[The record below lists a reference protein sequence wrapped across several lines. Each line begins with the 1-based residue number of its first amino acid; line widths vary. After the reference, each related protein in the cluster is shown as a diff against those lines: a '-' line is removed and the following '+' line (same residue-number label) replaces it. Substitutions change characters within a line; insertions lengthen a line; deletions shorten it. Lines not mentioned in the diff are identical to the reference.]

1 MATTAIVLLVAIA
14 LGCGLLVAALDP
26 RAAGFWMA
34 IERRLSALRAG
45 TVSVGGFEM
54 PFLAAGKGEALV
66 LIHGFGGDK
75 DNFTRVARH
84 LGAHFHVVIPD
95 LPGFG
100 DASRDPAASYDI
112 ASQVTRVRAF
122 VDALGLGRIH
132 LGGNSM
138 GGFIAAQYAATYPD
152 DVRSLWLVDAAGFEG
167 AFETDVIRRYATTGE
182 TVLLV
187 RSRQGFDEL
196 MSKVMHRHAWVP
208 PAVLH
213 ALADRG
219 IRDRPLHDRIF
230 QEIGAGSPTLEPI
243 AAAIRAPTLI
253 VWGRNDQILNP
264 GVAAHMQASIAGS
277 EVMLLAETGHLPMVE
292 RPRQVAA
299 AYLEFI
305 ARRAGPGRAI
315 H

>member
-1 MATTAIVLLVAIA
+1 MAATAMALLIGCA
-14 LGCGLLVAALDP
+14 LGCALLVAAVDP

-34 IERRLSALRAG
+34 LERRLSALRTG
-45 TVSVGGFEM
+45 TVRTGGFDM
-54 PFLAAGKGEALV
+54 PYLEGGTGEALV

-75 DNFTRVARH
+75 DNFTRIARH
-84 LGAHFHVVIPD
+84 LGTHFHVVIPD

-100 DASRDPAASYDI
+100 DASRVPDARYDI
-112 ASQVTRVRAF
+112 ASQVARVRAF

-152 DVRSLWLVDAAGFEG
+152 DVRSLWLLDAAGFDG
-167 AFETDVIRRYATTGE
+167 AFDTDVIRRYERTGE

-187 RSRQGFDEL
+187 RSRDGFDEL
-196 MSKVMHRHAWVP
+196 MSKVMHQHAWVP

-230 QEIGAGSPTLEPI
+230 QEIGTGSPTLEPL

-253 VWGRNDQILNP
+253 VWGRDDQILNP

-277 EVMLLAETGHLPMVE
+277 EVMLLTETGHLPMVE

-299 AYLEFI
+299 AFLAFI
-305 ARRAGPGRAI
+305 ARRAGPGSAI
-315 H
+315 R